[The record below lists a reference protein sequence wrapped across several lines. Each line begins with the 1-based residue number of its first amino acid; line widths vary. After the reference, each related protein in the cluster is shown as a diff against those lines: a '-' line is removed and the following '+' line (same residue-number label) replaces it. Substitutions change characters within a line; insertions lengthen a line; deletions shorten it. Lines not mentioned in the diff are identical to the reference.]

1 MLPTAMSPSQQG
13 YAAESL
19 EPDLESR
26 SDQTGEPAIEEVEEG
41 RNKYLQKA
49 GSKDSRF
56 MHPDDSHSA
65 LWGAGESELAGPCVA
80 IVSRIM
86 INFRLLAVLRLAWT
100 LVRNHGAA
108 AWHVLHIL
116 FPGCGDGAG
125 TGVYCRSS
133 FHGVSSIPP
142 KRKNLKQKRNAKQ
155 LLKA

>member
-56 MHPDDSHSA
+56 MHPDDSLHRH
-65 LWGAGESELAGPCVA
+65 WYETTV
-80 IVSRIM
+80 
-86 INFRLLAVLRLAWT
+86 RLRGMFYIFFSLAVVMALALGFT
-100 LVRNHGAA
+100 A
-108 AWHVLHIL
+108 
-116 FPGCGDGAG
+116 
-125 TGVYCRSS
+125 
-133 FHGVSSIPP
+133 
-142 KRKNLKQKRNAKQ
+142 
-155 LLKA
+155 